1 MILLWKEVERGMAR
15 VLDAYIQGCYLDIY
29 TEGGRLKERISFS
42 EGTIT
47 RLEPA
52 KPMYRINKGDAVKY
66 EV

>member
-15 VLDAYIQGCYLDIY
+15 VLNAIVQGCYLDIY
-29 TEGGRLKERISFS
+29 TEGRKLKDRISFS
-42 EGTIT
+42 KGTIT

-66 EV
+66 ES